1 MNNSGE
7 FIPIGNFTELNIN
20 SDLLTI
26 ARFNRQRAASV
37 TAEIDGDITTPRSVI
52 SSALEYYE
60 TIADEYPGY
69 KLALDGEEQDTRESL
84 NSVKRA
90 SVIAILLIYLIL
102 ATILRSYIQPLLI
115 MSIVP
120 FCLIGVTFGILL
132 RGDPISITGLIGA
145 VALIGVVIND
155 SLLLM
160 NFINKG
166 VKNNNFGLAVFISAK
181 NRFRAVILTTL
192 TTFAGLLTLMFETRG
207 EAAYLAPM
215 AISLGVGLVFA
226 TLITLFLIPSLYLAF
241 IDFKRKF
248 NLQSNSEILN
258 NGS

>member
-1 MNNSGE
+1 MNNNGE

-52 SSALEYYE
+52 SSALEYYD

-120 FCLIGVTFGILL
+120 FCLIGGVIDMIGSVFDKDNDGSMWTSTDKDGNVRNIFGQIIQTGVDVSKMGILKDG
-132 RGDPISITGLIGA
+132 RWTGA
-145 VALIGVVIND
+145 A
-155 SLLLM
+155 
-160 NFINKG
+160 
-166 VKNNNFGLAVFISAK
+166 
-181 NRFRAVILTTL
+181 TT
-192 TTFAGLLTLMFETRG
+192 TKKSKDKSSSG
-207 EAAYLAPM
+207 
-215 AISLGVGLVFA
+215 
-226 TLITLFLIPSLYLAF
+226 
-241 IDFKRKF
+241 
-248 NLQSNSEILN
+248 NLNQNLEE
-258 NGS
+258 